1 MALILAS
8 ASPRRQELLRTLG
21 LAFTVKTADID
32 ETMDPALGAEAEVA
46 RICRAKAMA
55 VLPAAAE
62 DDIVIAADTIVCVG
76 DRILGKPHT
85 EAEAAEMLLR
95 CLGGKKRGA
104 VSELAVRLERK
115 KTTREDLAALL
126 ERCRAV
132 CAAALL
138 LPYGCQPEESDREIA
153 AFLAKNLTKT
163 QIMRTIELLQK
174 YHGECTYNVG
184 ASHVLGALA
193 VELEGIL

>member
-62 DDIVIAADTIVCVG
+62 DDIVIAADTIVCVD

-85 EAEAAEMLLR
+85 AAEAAEMLRLLSGR
-95 CLGGKKRGA
+95 
-104 VSELAVRLERK
+104 EHQVR
-115 KTTREDLAALL
+115 TGVTVCTRE
-126 ERCRAV
+126 RAV
-132 CAAALL
+132 TEVDVTGVRFRPLTEA
-138 LPYGCQPEESDREIA
+138 EIA
-153 AFLAKNLTKT
+153 AYVRTGEPMDKAGAYGIQGLASIFVESLRGDYFNVMGLPLCRLS
-163 QIMRTIELLQK
+163 QILQQF
-174 YHGECTYNVG
+174 GV
-184 ASHVLGALA
+184 AVLGGA
-193 VELEGIL
+193 ETR

>member
-62 DDIVIAADTIVCVG
+62 DDIVIAADTIVCVD

-85 EAEAAEMLLR
+85 AAEAAEMLRLLSGR
-95 CLGGKKRGA
+95 
-104 VSELAVRLERK
+104 EHQVR
-115 KTTREDLAALL
+115 TGVTVCTRE
-126 ERCRAV
+126 RAV
-132 CAAALL
+132 TEVDVTGVRFRLL
-138 LPYGCQPEESDREIA
+138 TEAEIA
-153 AFLAKNLTKT
+153 AYVHTGEPMDKAGAYGIQGLASIFVESLRGDYFNVMGLPLCRLS
-163 QIMRTIELLQK
+163 QILQQF
-174 YHGECTYNVG
+174 GV
-184 ASHVLGALA
+184 AVLGGA
-193 VELEGIL
+193 ETR

>member
-62 DDIVIAADTIVCVG
+62 DDIVIAADTIVCVD

-85 EAEAAEMLLR
+85 AAEAAEMLRLLSGR
-95 CLGGKKRGA
+95 
-104 VSELAVRLERK
+104 EHQVR
-115 KTTREDLAALL
+115 TGVTVCTRE
-126 ERCRAV
+126 RAV
-132 CAAALL
+132 TEVDVTGVRFRLL
-138 LPYGCQPEESDREIA
+138 TEAEIA
-153 AFLAKNLTKT
+153 AYVRTGEPMDKAGAYGIQGLASIFVESLRGDYFNVMGLPLCRLS
-163 QIMRTIELLQK
+163 QILQQF
-174 YHGECTYNVG
+174 GV
-184 ASHVLGALA
+184 AVLGGA
-193 VELEGIL
+193 ETR

>member
-62 DDIVIAADTIVCVG
+62 DDIVIAADTIVCVD

-85 EAEAAEMLLR
+85 AAEAAEMLHLLSGR
-95 CLGGKKRGA
+95 
-104 VSELAVRLERK
+104 EHQVR
-115 KTTREDLAALL
+115 TGVTVCTRERVVTEVDVTGVRFRLL
-126 ERCRAV
+126 TEA
-132 CAAALL
+132 
-138 LPYGCQPEESDREIA
+138 EIA
-153 AFLAKNLTKT
+153 AYVHTGEPMDKAGAYGIQGLASIVVESLRGDYFNVMGLPLCRLS
-163 QIMRTIELLQK
+163 QILQQF
-174 YHGECTYNVG
+174 GV
-184 ASHVLGALA
+184 AVLGGA
-193 VELEGIL
+193 ETR

>member
-62 DDIVIAADTIVCVG
+62 DDIVIAADTIVCVD

-85 EAEAAEMLLR
+85 AAEAAEMLRLLSGR
-95 CLGGKKRGA
+95 
-104 VSELAVRLERK
+104 EHQVR
-115 KTTREDLAALL
+115 TGVTVCTRERVVTEVDVTGVRFRLL
-126 ERCRAV
+126 TEA
-132 CAAALL
+132 
-138 LPYGCQPEESDREIA
+138 EIA
-153 AFLAKNLTKT
+153 AYVHTGEPMDKAGAYGIQGLASIFVESLRGDYFNVMGLPLCRLS
-163 QIMRTIELLQK
+163 QILQQF
-174 YHGECTYNVG
+174 GV
-184 ASHVLGALA
+184 AVLGGA
-193 VELEGIL
+193 ETR